1 MFVFASWG
9 VGVLVVDVV
18 DLFVGFAGFEVL
30 VCLLVWIG
38 DFSCCLLIVLV
49 RFELLCICG
58 FVVRFTLTLIGLD
71 WLFVVWRL
79 FVSAG

>member
-1 MFVFASWG
+1 MW
-9 VGVLVVDVV
+9 LIC
-18 DLFVGFAGFEVL
+18 LLGFAGFEESVW
-30 VCLLVWIG
+30 LLVWIG

-71 WLFVVWRL
+71 WLFVVWCL